1 MKKLLMAASLIG
13 LGLTLIPSFLV
24 FSGSLTPDSNK
35 VLMLLGTI
43 LWFVAASRWLGT
55 DES

>member
-1 MKKLLMAASLIG
+1 MKKLLVVPSVIG

-24 FSGSLTPDSNK
+24 FAETMTLESNK

-43 LWFVAASRWLGT
+43 VWFLAASSWLGI
-55 DES
+55 DEN

>member
-1 MKKLLMAASLIG
+1 MKKLLVAASWMG

-24 FSGSLTPDSNK
+24 FGGSLTLDSNK
-35 VLMLLGTI
+35 ALMLLGTI
-43 LWFVAASRWLGT
+43 LWFAAASSWLGT